1 MSLEDLHKFGK
12 LEKHKTSSQEIK
24 ALFGVAERCLK
35 DSSQDAI
42 SLDLRYVAA
51 YQAALAAGEALLC
64 SLGYK
69 APKNNYHYMVWE
81 ALRQILDKS
90 FKDTLILFD
99 DARAKRASAFYDHAE
114 VASDTEY
121 EEIFD
126 EAKKF
131 VNFVRN
137 KIKKDFRDLGR
148 EI

>member
-12 LEKHKTSSQEIK
+12 LQKHETSAQEIK
-24 ALFGVAERCLK
+24 GLFGVAERCLR
-35 DSSQDAI
+35 DSSQNTI

-64 SLGYK
+64 CFGYK
-69 APKNNYHYMVWE
+69 APKSNYHYMVWE
-81 ALRQILDKS
+81 ASRQILDKS

-99 DARAKRASAFYDHAE
+99 DARAKRSSAFYDHAD

-126 EAKKF
+126 EANKF
-131 VNFVRN
+131 VSFVRN
-137 KIKKDFRDLGR
+137 KIKRDFIELGR
-148 EI
+148 GL

>member
-1 MSLEDLHKFGK
+1 MSLEDLYKFGK
-12 LEKHKTSSQEIK
+12 LEKHKTSAQEIK
-24 ALFGVAERCLK
+24 ELFGVAERCLK
-35 DSSQDAI
+35 DSSQDTI
-42 SLDLRYVAA
+42 SLDLRYISA
-51 YQAALAAGEALLC
+51 YQSALAAGEALLC
-64 SLGYK
+64 CFGYK

-99 DARAKRASAFYDHAE
+99 DARAKRSSAFYNHAE

-131 VNFVRN
+131 VNFVRD
-137 KIKKDFRDLGR
+137 KIKKDFTDLGK